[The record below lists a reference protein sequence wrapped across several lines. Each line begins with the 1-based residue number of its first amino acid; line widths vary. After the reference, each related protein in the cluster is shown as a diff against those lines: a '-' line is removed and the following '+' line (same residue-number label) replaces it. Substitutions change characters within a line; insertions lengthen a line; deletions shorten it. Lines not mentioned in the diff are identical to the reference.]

1 VKDLTIHFIGSTSV
15 IVSSKSAILNCYIFH
30 SLVSSA
36 DEELSFKQ
44 KQQTIPTQKCQINS
58 APLVTSAVVLV
69 KNLVTSHNKG
79 KKDGIATPI
88 NGIYPWL
95 FIYSVRVYYRKTFK
109 ELTST

>member
-44 KQQTIPTQKCQINS
+44 KQQTIPTQN
-58 APLVTSAVVLV
+58 V
-69 KNLVTSHNKG
+69 K
-79 KKDGIATPI
+79 
-88 NGIYPWL
+88 
-95 FIYSVRVYYRKTFK
+95 
-109 ELTST
+109 